1 MWKLFIGDLRRRAVE
16 CLLGVAVVALV
27 VATLVSQ
34 RTMSASAEEAVH
46 GLAHRLGR
54 NMLVLPADLDLAAF
68 HEHRYGPQSLPDG
81 SLAILQASPDVGP
94 HLRMVEA
101 RLYGNVAAPDGEIVV
116 VGQDLGWL
124 PGGDVEPAILGR
136 TAARALRAT
145 EGGVVRLGDGVFSVL
160 QITDAAP
167 DGLDNAAFMSV
178 TAAQRVLGRPGE
190 ITALRLGGCWCRI
203 DVPTLAANV
212 ERVVPGARAI
222 TVAGM
227 LKAQKGAVAAMQR
240 YSGVVHAVGLTLVV
254 IVVGALA
261 ASHARR
267 RVRELALLS
276 AIGASPNVLAAFLV
290 GQAALV
296 GLLGGAAG
304 WGLAELVLLRAGPA
318 ILGTGVPVPGE
329 LLVPAMLGAGL
340 ASALAAAV
348 PAVRAATLDPTQT
361 LREA

>member
-1 MWKLFIGDLRRRAVE
+1 MWKLFVGDLRRRTIE
-16 CLLGVAVVALV
+16 CALGVVAVALV

-34 RTMSASAEEAVH
+34 RAMSASAEEAVH

-54 NMLVLPADLDLAAF
+54 NMLVVPADLDLAAF
-68 HEHRYGPQSLPDG
+68 HEHRYGPQGLPDDV
-81 SLAILQASPDVGP
+81 LAVLQASPEVGP
-94 HLRMVEA
+94 HLRMAEA
-101 RLYGNVAAPDGEIVV
+101 RLYGNVAVPDGQIVV
-116 VGQDLGWL
+116 VGQDLGWRS
-124 PGGDVEPAILGR
+124 GGDVEPVILGR
-136 TAARALRAT
+136 NAARALRAT
-145 EGGVVRLGDGVFSVL
+145 EGGVFRLGGGVFSVQ

-167 DGLDNAAFMSV
+167 DGLDDAAFMSV
-178 TAAQRVLGRPGE
+178 AAAQRLLGRPGE

-212 ERVVPGARAI
+212 ERVVPGTRAV

-227 LKAQKGAVAAMQR
+227 LKAQKGAVATMER
-240 YSGVVHAVGLTLVV
+240 YSGVIHSVGLALVV

-276 AIGASPNVLAAFLV
+276 AIGASPRGLAALLV

-304 WGLAELVLLRAGPA
+304 WGIAQLVLQRAGPA
-318 ILGTGVPVPGE
+318 ILGTGVLVPGE
-329 LLVPAMLGAGL
+329 LLVTATLAAGL
-340 ASALAAAV
+340 ASGLAAAV
-348 PAVRAATLDPTQT
+348 PAVRAANLDPTQT